1 MKRIGLLGG
10 SFDPV
15 HVAHIALARAAMQ
28 TLALDEIQLIP
39 AADPWQRPP
48 LQGSAEQ
55 RLAMLALAC
64 AKEPGMTVNPI
75 EIQRGGP
82 TYTIDTLKALPK
94 SAHYVWLLGSDQ
106 LANFCTWRNWQDIL
120 DYVDLAVA
128 QRPGAPLTIP
138 PELNREL
145 SARNQSLRSIPFSPT
160 DISASSIRLSLKQ
173 ARTTDDCL
181 DPAVMAYIA
190 AHHLYR

>member
-15 HVAHIALARAAMQ
+15 HLAHIALARAAMQ

-48 LQGSAEQ
+48 LQASAEQ
-55 RLAMLALAC
+55 RLAMLTLAS
-64 AKEPGMTVNPI
+64 AKEPGITVNTI

-82 TYTIDTLKALPK
+82 TYTIDTLKDLPK
-94 SAHYVWLLGSDQ
+94 SGHYIWLLGSDQ
-106 LANFCTWRNWQDIL
+106 LADFCTWRNWQEIL
-120 DYVDLAVA
+120 DYVELAVA
-128 QRPGAPLTIP
+128 QRPGAPLTVP
-138 PELNREL
+138 PELNCEL
-145 SARNQSLRSIPFSPT
+145 SARNRSLRYISFTPT
-160 DISASSIRLSLKQ
+160 DISASDIRLRLKQ
-173 ARTTDDCL
+173 ARTTDECL

>member
-15 HVAHIALARAAMQ
+15 HLAHIALARAAMQ
-28 TLALDEIQLIP
+28 ALPLDEIQLIP

-48 LQGSAEQ
+48 LQASAEQ
-55 RLAMLALAC
+55 RVAMLTLAS
-64 AKEPGMTVNPI
+64 AKEPGITVNPI

-94 SAHYVWLLGSDQ
+94 PAHYIWLLGSDQ
-106 LANFCTWRNWQDIL
+106 LANFCTWRNWREIL

-128 QRPGAPLTIP
+128 QRPGTPLTIP

-145 SARNQSLRSIPFSPT
+145 SARNQSLRYIPFTPT
-160 DISASSIRLSLKQ
+160 DISASNIRLRLKQ
-173 ARTTDDCL
+173 ARTADECL